1 MAAPGL
7 FDQARGL
14 TREQRNAFLAAW
26 LGWAMDAFDFFLVVF
41 VLSDIAKEFGQ
52 STTTVAFLTTA
63 TLIARPIGALGFG
76 IWADKK
82 GRRIPLMVD
91 VLFYSAMEVLSGLA
105 PTFTVLIVLRF
116 LFGLGMGGEW
126 GLGASLA
133 LEKIPPEKR
142 GFWSGLLQQGYPVGY
157 LLATL
162 ANFLVTPALGWRWLF
177 VLGAIPALIAFLIRT
192 RVGES
197 EAWER
202 TQEKVAL
209 TRVGPGQVFL
219 QPKVLRRFLY
229 LIVLMTLF
237 NFMSH
242 GTQDYVPT
250 FLKEDFHA
258 GTGAVTV
265 IAIIYNVG
273 AILGGAYF
281 GALSER
287 FGRRRTAA
295 FCAILG
301 IPVAF
306 LFAYSTVLGLVTLGA
321 FLLQVVVQ
329 GGWGV
334 VPAHLAELS
343 PDEVR
348 GFYPGVTYQLGNA
361 IASLNLPIQTAL
373 AAAVSGSFA
382 LAAVIVPVLVITAVV
397 LLVGPEAKGI
407 AFGQAREPEPTGG
420 SPPP

>member
-1 MAAPGL
+1 MVGTGL

-41 VLSDIAKEFGQ
+41 VLTNIAKEFGE
-52 STTTVAFLTTA
+52 STTTVAFLTTV
-63 TLIARPIGALGFG
+63 TLIARPIGALLFG

-133 LEKIPPEKR
+133 LEKIPAEKR

-162 ANFLVTPALGWRWLF
+162 ANFAITPYLGWRWLF
-177 VLGAIPALIAFLIRT
+177 VLGAVPALIAFLIRT

-202 TQEKVAL
+202 TQEKVAV
-209 TRVGPGQVFL
+209 TRVGPGKVFL
-219 QPKVLRRFLY
+219 QGKVFRRFLY

-250 FLKEDFHA
+250 FLKEDLHA
-258 GTGAVTV
+258 STGAVTLVAV
-265 IAIIYNVG
+265 IYNIGAII
-273 AILGGAYF
+273 GGAYF

-295 FCAILG
+295 LCAVLG
-301 IPVAF
+301 IPVVF
-306 LFAYSTVLGLVTLGA
+306 LFAYSPTLGLVTLGA
-321 FLLQVVVQ
+321 FLLQVLVQ

-343 PDEVR
+343 PDEIR

-361 IASLNLPIQTAL
+361 IASFNLPLQAAL
-373 AAAVSGSFA
+373 AASFSGSFA
-382 LAAVIVPVLVITAVV
+382 LAAVIVPVLVLTAVV
-397 LLVGPEAKGI
+397 LLVGPEARGKV
-407 AFGQAREPEPTGG
+407 FGAREQEHGEVGRAP
-420 SPPP
+420 

>member
-7 FDQARGL
+7 LEQARGL

-41 VLSDIAKEFGQ
+41 VLSDIAKEFGR
-52 STTTVAFLTTA
+52 STTEVAFLTTV
-63 TLIARPIGALGFG
+63 TLIARPIGALIFG

-105 PTFTVLIVLRF
+105 PTFTVLVVLRF

-162 ANFLVTPALGWRWLF
+162 ANFVVTPYLGWRWLF

-202 TQEKVAL
+202 TQEKVEL
-209 TRVGPGQVFL
+209 TKVGPRQVFL
-219 QPKVLRRFLY
+219 QPAVLRRFAY

-237 NFMSH
+237 NVMSH
-242 GTQDYVPT
+242 GTQDFVPT
-250 FLKEDFHA
+250 FLKEDFA
-258 GTGAVTV
+258 ASTGTVTV
-265 IAIIYNVG
+265 VAIVYNVG

-295 FCAILG
+295 GCAILA

-306 LFAYSTVLGLVTLGA
+306 LFAFSPTLGLVTLGA
-321 FLLQVVVQ
+321 FLLQVLVQ

-361 IASLNLPIQTAL
+361 IASFNLPLQTAL
-373 AAAVSGSFA
+373 AAAYSGSVA
-382 LAAVIVPVLVITAVV
+382 LAAVIVPVLVLTAAA
-397 LLVGPEAKGI
+397 LLLGPEARGKV
-407 AFGQAREPEPTGG
+407 FGDVASTGA
-420 SPPP
+420 SAPD